1 MSEPR
6 TPEEALAWAL
16 PKVYTQWSNLAP
28 EWEWQAEAILA
39 ALPERHRQAWADGL
53 ALDELRKAWPDDWVK
68 VAVDLTFEPGHVAL
82 AVWPLDNHPRS
93 GIPMRRARTLAE
105 AADAVREALAR

>member
-1 MSEPR
+1 M
-6 TPEEALAWAL
+6 TPDEALEVGL
-16 PKVYTQWSNLAP
+16 TESEMGP
-28 EWEWQAEAILA
+28 ILA
-39 ALPERHRQAWADGL
+39 ALPVRLRQALADGL
-53 ALDELRKAWPDDWVK
+53 ALDELRRAWPDDWVK

-82 AVWPLDNHPRS
+82 AIWPLDNHPRS

>member
-1 MSEPR
+1 MTCACPSQPWCV
-6 TPEEALAWAL
+6 PHSHIQNDDLPVICSSHDHALA
-16 PKVYTQWSNLAP
+16 
-28 EWEWQAEAILA
+28 AIDQDRLDGA
-39 ALPERHRQAWADGL
+39 ALRLLKE
-53 ALDELRKAWPDDWVK
+53 AWPDDWVK

-82 AVWPLDNHPRS
+82 AIWPLDNHPRS